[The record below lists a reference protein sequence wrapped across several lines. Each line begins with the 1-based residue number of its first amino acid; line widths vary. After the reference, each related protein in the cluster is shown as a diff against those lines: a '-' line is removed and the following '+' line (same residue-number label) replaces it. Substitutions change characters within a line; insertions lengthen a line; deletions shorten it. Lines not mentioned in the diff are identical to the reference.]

1 MIIKPNIIEAINSL
15 LSAKQR
21 SILALIGIVVGI
33 GSVIAMVSVGT
44 IVQKEAL
51 RQFMEMGTDVVT
63 ISEAYSG
70 DGMARPKKLSLAT
83 AMGIPG
89 ACPSIRS
96 VAPYSSIYAQFKY
109 EGKKESMP
117 ALGVTPSFL
126 SINKLELL
134 SGRFI
139 HELDRHMFYCVI
151 GKKASDILAAQGV
164 HDPVGTRILYKEKY
178 LTIIGQIK
186 EVPMGGMR
194 PYEINEGLILPISTL
209 ERLDREAVIR
219 NIIARAN
226 GTAGQLRIESE
237 VKAYMAS
244 QNSMAVDVR
253 TAEELI
259 AQMQKQMQL
268 FTLLLGTIGS
278 ISLVVGG
285 IGVMNVMLVSV
296 TERTK
301 EIGIRRAL
309 GAREGDIL
317 FQFLVE
323 SVLLCI
329 VGGLIGVGIGVG
341 ASWIISYYA
350 HWQFSV
356 SYDSIAL
363 GVAVA
368 VAVGIFFGIYPA
380 RQAARLSPIL
390 ALRSD

>member
-1 MIIKPNIIEAINSL
+1 MIIKPNIIEAVNSL
-15 LSAKQR
+15 VSAKQR

-33 GSVIAMVSVGT
+33 GSVIAMVSVGS

-51 RQFMEMGTDVVT
+51 RQFMEMGTDVIT
-63 ISEAYSG
+63 ISEGFSG
-70 DGMARPKKLSLAT
+70 DNSKKAKKLSIQT
-83 AMGIPG
+83 AIDIPDH
-89 ACPSIRS
+89 CPSITT
-96 VAPYSSIYAQFKY
+96 VAPYASAYAQFKFK
-109 EGKKESMP
+109 GKKDTIP
-117 ALGVTPSFL
+117 AMGVTPSFL
-126 SINKLELL
+126 AINKLNID

-151 GKKASDILAAQGV
+151 GQKVADKLAAQGV
-164 HDPVGTRILYKEKY
+164 YDPVGTCIFFKEKHV
-178 LTIIGQIK
+178 TIIGKIR
-186 EVPMGGMR
+186 EAPMGGMR
-194 PYEINEGLILPISTL
+194 PYEINEGIMLPLSTL
-209 ERLDREAVIR
+209 QRLDREAAIR
-219 NIIARAN
+219 NIIARSRDNAVRD
-226 GTAGQLRIESE
+226 QIESE
-237 VKAYMAS
+237 VNAYLFQ
-244 QNSMAVDVR
+244 QNFNGMKVR

-259 AQMQKQMQL
+259 AQMQKQMKL

-317 FQFLVE
+317 LQFLVE
-323 SVLLCI
+323 SVLLCS
-329 VGGLIGVGIGVG
+329 VGGFVGITIGVG
-341 ASWIISYYA
+341 ASWVISYYA
-350 HWQFSV
+350 KWQFAV
-356 SYDSIAL
+356 SYNSIGL